1 MSKEKINRKLE
12 VAKQQLQEMQNKLNK
27 EPPQERVTKNMCPPV
42 PEVPDDKGM
51 NEQSVPG
58 FITGGPKRGNK
69 HKQV

>member
-1 MSKEKINRKLE
+1 MSREKINRKLE

-58 FITGGPKRGNK
+58 FITGGPRTSKK
-69 HKQV
+69 MKEV